1 MRKWRGFADNGA
13 CPIDPIGGGTCW
25 KKSQA
30 QLITESALPLHGE
43 NLGVGGRVLCIFLGN
58 VVMLVFLF
66 IFAGDKKK
74 TANMTKEEKVQY
86 WLDIA
91 TEDLDLA
98 EFLFTSKRWLYSAFM
113 CHQVIEKMLK
123 AYWTAT
129 CDDVPPYI
137 HEHKRLAEL
146 CGLYEQM
153 NDEQCYFIEEIRPM
167 NIEARY
173 PDYKRSIAN
182 SLNEEKIKKIVEQ
195 TKQMQQWILQ
205 KCLLEMKPSNLSG
218 NTNE

>member
-1 MRKWRGFADNGA
+1 MVVFRIFVEKILYFPEICIFAD
-13 CPIDPIGGGTCW
+13 
-25 KKSQA
+25 
-30 QLITESALPLHGE
+30 
-43 NLGVGGRVLCIFLGN
+43 
-58 VVMLVFLF
+58 
-66 IFAGDKKK
+66 DKEK

-153 NDEQCYFIEEIRPM
+153 NDEQHYFIEEIRPM

-173 PDYKRSIAN
+173 PDYKRSVAN